1 MIFERTKLRDTY
13 LIEIEKRSDQRG
25 FFARMWCRKEF
36 EKHGLVSH
44 VVQTNISYNS
54 KKGTIRGLH
63 FQIDP
68 YQETKL
74 VRCTRGA
81 IYDVIIDLRPD
92 SPTYGEG
99 TGVELSADNYM
110 MLYVPENFAH
120 GFQTLADNTE
130 VIYQVTEFYTPGSER
145 GLRYDD
151 PAFGIVWPLPA
162 SIISDKDKSWPAF
175 TEGSYPNPLKKKGGR
190 G

>member
-1 MIFERTKLRDTY
+1 VIFEKTNLQDAY
-13 LIEIEKRSDQRG
+13 LIKVEKRSDQRG

-36 EKHGLVSH
+36 EEHGLVSQ
-44 VVQTNISYNS
+44 VVQTNISYNI
-54 KKGTIRGLH
+54 KKGTIRGMH

-92 SPTYGEG
+92 SPTYGEW
-99 TGVELSADNYM
+99 TGVELSADNYRM
-110 MLYVPENFAH
+110 FFVPKNFAH
-120 GFQTLADNTE
+120 GFQTLVDDTE
-130 VIYQVTEFYTPGSER
+130 VTYQVTEFYTPGAER

-151 PAFGIVWPLPA
+151 PVFAIVWPLPV
-162 SIISDKDKSWPAF
+162 SVISDKDKSWPAF
-175 TEGSYPNPLKKKGGR
+175 VEGGYPNPPGKNL
-190 G
+190 

>member
-1 MIFERTKLRDTY
+1 MIFQKTKLQDAY

-36 EKHGLVSH
+36 EDHGLVSQ
-44 VVQTNISYNS
+44 VVQTNISYNI
-54 KKGTIRGLH
+54 KKGTIRGMH

-81 IYDVIIDLRPD
+81 IYDVIIDLRAD
-92 SPTYGEG
+92 SPTYGEW
-99 TGVELSADNYM
+99 TGVELSADNYRM
-110 MLYVPENFAH
+110 IYVPKNFAH
-120 GFQTLADNTE
+120 GFQTLADDTE
-130 VIYQVTEFYTPGSER
+130 VTYQVTEFYTPGAER

-151 PAFGIVWPLPA
+151 PAFGIIWPLPV
-162 SIISDKDKSWPAF
+162 SVISEKDKSWLAL
-175 TEGSYPNPLKKKGGR
+175 TEGGYPNPLKK
-190 G
+190 

>member
-1 MIFERTKLRDTY
+1 MIFEKTNLRDAY
-13 LIEIEKRSDQRG
+13 LIEVEKRSDQRG

-36 EKHGLVSH
+36 EEHGLASQ
-44 VVQTNISYNS
+44 VVQTNISYNI
-54 KKGTIRGLH
+54 KKGTIRGMH

-92 SPTYGEG
+92 SPTYGEW
-99 TGVELSADNYM
+99 TGVELSADNYRM
-110 MLYVPENFAH
+110 FFVPKNFAH
-120 GFQTLADNTE
+120 GFQTLIDDTE
-130 VIYQVTEFYTPGSER
+130 VTYQVTEFYTPGAER

-151 PAFGIVWPLPA
+151 PVFAIVWPLPV
-162 SIISDKDKSWPAF
+162 SVISDKDKSWPAF
-175 TEGSYPNPLKKKGGR
+175 AEGGYPNPPGKNL
-190 G
+190 